1 MFGQNLAP
9 PQRLLLPLHPLFDA
23 ILDGILH
30 LSAVLQRRLQHSLLV
45 NSLLKELLL
54 VSLQPEDLGQQ
65 GGLELLLE
73 LVKDLRQ
80 PLAIDKV
87 LLAHLLKVGPVCSW
101 LSPINLARMAYDLTS
116 GCDSRPHTAVIDIDG
131 SQSDA
136 LCVGACWRVLAC
148 VGVCWC

>member
-9 PQRLLLPLHPLFDA
+9 PQRLLLPLHPLLDDL
-23 ILDGILH
+23 LDGILH
-30 LSAVLQRRLQHSLLV
+30 LSVVLQRRLQHSLLV
-45 NSLLKELLL
+45 HSLLEELLL

-87 LLAHLLKVGPVCSW
+87 LLAHLLEIGPICSW
-101 LSPINLARMAYDLTS
+101 LSPNNLARMAYDLTS
-116 GCDSRPHTAVIDIDG
+116 GGDSRPLAAAIDIDG

-136 LCVGACWRVLAC
+136 L
-148 VGVCWC
+148 